1 MGVQL
6 RAAGREIN
14 APGFH
19 LGPARH
25 CRGCTYLMGPIII
38 QPCLHSK
45 YVMKSVQNN
54 EGNKSLGNCK
64 GHEV

>member
-6 RAAGREIN
+6 PKMRGKLMHWVSISVSCTIVRAV
-14 APGFH
+14 H
-19 LGPARH
+19 
-25 CRGCTYLMGPIII
+25 TQWVPIII
-38 QPCLHSK
+38 QGCLHSK

-54 EGNKSLGNCK
+54 EGNKSLENCK